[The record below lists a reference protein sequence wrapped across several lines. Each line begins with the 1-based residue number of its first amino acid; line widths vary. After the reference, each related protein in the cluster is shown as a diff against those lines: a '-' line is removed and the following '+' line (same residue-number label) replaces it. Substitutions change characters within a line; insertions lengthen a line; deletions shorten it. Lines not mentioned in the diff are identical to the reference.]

1 MLAHERHG
9 EGAPLLLVHGIGHRR
24 QGWYPVLDHL
34 VEHREVILVDLPG
47 HGESPAFASNGLAAQ
62 LYLNQVFDDFIG
74 ELGLGRPHVAGNSLG
89 GLIALEAGFNGHA
102 SSVTCLSPAGFWEGD
117 KDFRYINRLFRTMIA
132 IGAVIDPAAPLLAK
146 SALGRAAMFGWLA
159 KHPGRITPEAAVG
172 DLRNMLA
179 ARPAVDELLRQAYPL
194 TEEVPA
200 EVKVT
205 IAWAETDH
213 VLRNYQAER
222 AKQIMP
228 NAHHLTLQGCGHVPM
243 TDDPRLVASVLLA
256 GSSTALLP
264 TINPIAQAG

>member
-47 HGESPAFASNGLAAQ
+47 HGDSPAFSSDGLAAQ
-62 LYLNQVFDDFIG
+62 VYLNHVFDDFIG

-102 SSVTCLSPAGFWEGD
+102 SSVTCLSPAGFWKDD

-132 IGAVIDPAAPLLAK
+132 IGAVIDPAAPLMAK

-159 KHPGRITPEAAVG
+159 KYPGRITPDAAVG
-172 DLRNMLA
+172 DLRNMLS
-179 ARPAVDELLRQAYPL
+179 ARPAVYELLSQAYPL
-194 TEEVPA
+194 TEEVPE

-222 AKQIMP
+222 AKAIMP

-256 GSSTALLP
+256 GSATPLLST
-264 TINPIAQAG
+264 NPIAQAG